1 MLWEKTKITA
11 TRESL
16 TGDSIMLR
24 KQYPEWELQVRI
36 PIFAHGR
43 LLWYCNKH
51 VTCNH
56 GTGAGCRVPRHVN
69 IFNSLRVENGEM
81 LIDAAFVENT
91 GQIF

>member
-36 PIFAHGR
+36 PIF
-43 LLWYCNKH
+43 
-51 VTCNH
+51 
-56 GTGAGCRVPRHVN
+56 
-69 IFNSLRVENGEM
+69 ENVEM